1 MGEFTPSRNQF
12 IPAFTEPISHAWN
25 KEIITIFTDL
35 FMVVYQQGTWFDV
48 THLPTNLTNV
58 DVANA
63 FRKQCPHL
71 KKAYMALAGTDLT
84 TVVVKKQKGQR
95 YNVTS
100 ECTAL
105 PDYILERDGGVSDVG
120 FSSCA
125 APTYYLGPSISDIGM
140 ECQKLFRAEV

>member
-48 THLPTNLTNV
+48 TRLPTNLTNV

-63 FRKQCPHL
+63 FRKRWPHL

-84 TVVVKKQKGQR
+84 TVAVKKQKGRR
-95 YNVTS
+95 YKRRVQVWYS
-100 ECTAL
+100 IPIQE
-105 PDYILERDGGVSDVG
+105 
-120 FSSCA
+120 
-125 APTYYLGPSISDIGM
+125 YLLINY
-140 ECQKLFRAEV
+140 